1 MPAIPYDQMDIAE
14 LAKFV
19 VYTDTDPQQRREA
32 LSALSRRDTIQRT
45 SRLVMTMEYVLKN
58 PDRYDQDV
66 MMSIIDLF
74 ATDPE
79 PNATA
84 AMLDLLPLVASAIL
98 DNRKLKD
105 EFREYFYTA
114 LMTRCREEDLHV
126 WAEMLPELDPKTL
139 VGAVSDPAAGVL
151 ADIDPLTLIERQP
164 EPHRTRALFYA
175 ISQMIQQQSNSDGLA
190 QAVKLLTEGNQD
202 SAEYQRGIEALS
214 RQLDKTQGRNNKTR
228 AKVLMKVLGQ
238 VDRRPRST
246 GERLTGKRPWA
257 P

>member
-19 VYTDTDPQQRREA
+19 VYTDTEPHQRREA

-45 SRLVMTMEYVLKN
+45 SRLIMTMEYVLKN
-58 PDRYDQDV
+58 PDRYDQDM

-79 PNATA
+79 PNATV

-98 DNRKLKD
+98 DNRQLKD

-114 LMTRCREEDLHV
+114 LMTRRRDEDLDV

-139 VGAVSDPAAGVL
+139 VGAASDPVAGVL
-151 ADIDPLTLIERQP
+151 VDIEPVTLLDRQP

-175 ISQMIQQQSNSDGLA
+175 VSQMIQHQSNSDGLV
-190 QAVKLLTEGNQD
+190 QAVKLLTESNPD
-202 SAEYQRGIEALS
+202 STEYQRGIEALS
-214 RQLDKTQGRNNKTR
+214 RQLEKAQGNNDRTR
-228 AKVLMKVLGQ
+228 TKVLMKVLGQ
-238 VDRRPRST
+238 VDRRSRSA